1 MRRSVREAIVGFSI
15 VGAIAAF
22 AGTMLWMRG
31 IRLGAETWTVTVSFD
46 DAGGL
51 DARSPVTYRGIL
63 VGSVR
68 SINVTPQAVVATLE
82 INEPDLRLPLP
93 VTATVGAAS
102 LLGGDAQVNLIS
114 QNKPL
119 PADAPLPK
127 SKRCSGSAVLCD
139 GAQISGVEAPSLDTV
154 TASMQRLLQQA
165 EKEKLVSNL
174 VGSTKQFDATAEDVQ
189 KLIEQLSR
197 EVARAQPTI
206 NNLNKAT
213 AEAAEA
219 SVHIKNIAA
228 AFDNPQTVN
237 QLKQTVSN
245 ARSMTQKFDAV
256 GGDVEKLTSDPTFM
270 KAVRD
275 VTIGLGA
282 FFQELYPAQTSQP

>member
-31 IRLGAETWTVTVSFD
+31 IRLGAETWTVTVRFD

-119 PADAPLPK
+119 PADAPRPK
-127 SKRCSGSAVLCD
+127 SKRCSGSSVLCD

-256 GGDVEKLTSDPTFM
+256 GGDVEKLTSDPTFI

-282 FFQELYPAQTSQP
+282 FFQALYPAQTTQP

>member
-31 IRLGAETWTVTVSFD
+31 IRLGAETWTVTVSFA

-68 SINVTPQAVVATLE
+68 SIAVTPEAVLATLE
-82 INEPDLRLPLP
+82 ITEPDLRLPLP
-93 VTATVGAAS
+93 VTATVGSGS

-114 QNKPL
+114 QSRAL
-119 PADAPLPK
+119 PAEAPTPK
-127 SKRCSGSAVLCD
+127 SKRCAGSQVLCN
-139 GAQISGVEAPSLDTV
+139 GARISGVEAPSLDTV

-165 EKEKLVSNL
+165 EKDQLVTNL
-174 VGSTKQFDATAEDVQ
+174 VDSTKQFDATAEDVQ
-189 KLIEQLSR
+189 KLINQLSR

-219 SVHIKNIAA
+219 SVHIKNLAA

-245 ARSMTQKFDAV
+245 AQSMTKKFDAV

-282 FFQELYPAQTSQP
+282 FFKELYPAQTSQP

>member
-51 DARSPVTYRGIL
+51 SARSPVTYRGIL

-68 SINVTPQAVVATLE
+68 SINVTPQAVLATLE

-119 PADAPLPK
+119 PADAPRPK
-127 SKRCSGSAVLCD
+127 SKRCSGRPFLCD
-139 GAQISGVEAPSLDTV
+139 GAKISGVESPSLDTV
-154 TASMQRLLQQA
+154 TASMQRLLEQA
-165 EKEKLVSNL
+165 EKEKLVTNL
-174 VGSTKQFDATAEDVQ
+174 VDSTKQFDATAEDVQ
-189 KLIEQLSR
+189 KLINQLSR

-206 NNLNKAT
+206 DNLNKAT

-219 SVHIKNIAA
+219 SVHIKNLAA
-228 AFDNPQTVN
+228 VLDNPQTVN

-245 ARSMTQKFDAV
+245 AQSMTKKFDAV

-282 FFQELYPAQTSQP
+282 FFQELYPAQTSHP

>member
-46 DAGGL
+46 EAGGL

-68 SINVTPQAVVATLE
+68 SIDVTPQAVVATLE

-127 SKRCSGSAVLCD
+127 SKRCSGSPVLCD

-213 AEAAEA
+213 AEAAQA

-256 GGDVEKLTSDPTFM
+256 GGDVEKLTSDPAFM

>member
-282 FFQELYPAQTSQP
+282 FFQELYPSQISQP

>member
-1 MRRSVREAIVGFSI
+1 M
-15 VGAIAAF
+15 
-22 AGTMLWMRG
+22 
-31 IRLGAETWTVTVSFD
+31 
-46 DAGGL
+46 
-51 DARSPVTYRGIL
+51 
-63 VGSVR
+63 
-68 SINVTPQAVVATLE
+68 
-82 INEPDLRLPLP
+82 
-93 VTATVGAAS
+93 
-102 LLGGDAQVNLIS
+102 
-114 QNKPL
+114 
-119 PADAPLPK
+119 
-127 SKRCSGSAVLCD
+127 CD

-165 EKEKLVSNL
+165 EKDKLVSNL

-256 GGDVEKLTSDPTFM
+256 GGDVEKLTSDPAFM

>member
-51 DARSPVTYRGIL
+51 DVRSPVTYRGIL

-119 PADAPLPK
+119 PADPPRPK
-127 SKRCSGSAVLCD
+127 SKRCSGSPVLCD

-213 AEAAEA
+213 TEAAEA